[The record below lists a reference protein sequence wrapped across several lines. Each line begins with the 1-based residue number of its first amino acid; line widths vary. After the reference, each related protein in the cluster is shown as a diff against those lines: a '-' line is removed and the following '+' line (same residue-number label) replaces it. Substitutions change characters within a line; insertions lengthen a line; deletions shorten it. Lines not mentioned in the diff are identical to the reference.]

1 MFLVIILSAS
11 VVGSEYGWG
20 TIRQLIARG
29 TSRTNYLTAKLL
41 TIVLVSVAGIVLV
54 LCAGFI
60 ATIITTMLV
69 EGNIEW
75 SGFSGDFLISLVR
88 ILLILAVYLAF
99 AACFAVLLRSPMSGI
114 AVVAAWYFGEAII
127 LALLSISTG
136 WWAEAA
142 KYFIGYNINHLLLLG
157 SSNPPIDVQPWWRS
171 AGILFGYIAVFICAA
186 YYFLRRQDLTA

>member
-1 MFLVIILSAS
+1 
-11 VVGSEYGWG
+11 
-20 TIRQLIARG
+20 
-29 TSRTNYLTAKLL
+29 
-41 TIVLVSVAGIVLV
+41 
-54 LCAGFI
+54 
-60 ATIITTMLV
+60 MLV

-142 KYFIGYNINHLLLLG
+142 KYFTVFITSIIYCCWVHLNPQLMFKPWCEVSGILLGYIGSIICGRLLL
-157 SSNPPIDVQPWWRS
+157 
-171 AGILFGYIAVFICAA
+171 FYAA
-186 YYFLRRQDLTA
+186 KDLTA